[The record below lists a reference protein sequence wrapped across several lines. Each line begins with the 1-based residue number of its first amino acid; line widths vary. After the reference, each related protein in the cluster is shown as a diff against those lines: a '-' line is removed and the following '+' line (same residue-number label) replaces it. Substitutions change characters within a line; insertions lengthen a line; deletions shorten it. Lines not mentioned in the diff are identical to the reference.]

1 MSDSVR
7 FSFKL
12 FLVFNSVFEFDSGLF
27 LIELFCSQLTMVR
40 NNVNI
45 KIPLRAFLRDTT
57 IIEKDDHYLKE
68 KLEYPMTINLQFN
81 GDIGT
86 EYPYTIYSSFTKI
99 NSILSKRT
107 YFKTNDV
114 SGDYDKLLSDDKIV
128 LKGSLVRGKKLHDDD
143 EYPGYEFPL
152 LYLYLIN

>member
-1 MSDSVR
+1 MKKIYLETNKIIVTEH
-7 FSFKL
+7 F
-12 FLVFNSVFEFDSGLF
+12 VEYY
-27 LIELFCSQLTMVR
+27 LTLGGKNIVGG

>member
-1 MSDSVR
+1 MKKIYLETNKIIVTEH
-7 FSFKL
+7 F
-12 FLVFNSVFEFDSGLF
+12 VEYY
-27 LIELFCSQLTMVR
+27 LTLGGKNIVGG

-107 YFKTNDV
+107 YFKTNDI

>member
-1 MSDSVR
+1 MKEMYLETNKIIVTEH
-7 FSFKL
+7 F
-12 FLVFNSVFEFDSGLF
+12 VEYY
-27 LIELFCSQLTMVR
+27 LTLGGKNIVGG
-40 NNVNI
+40 NDVNI
-45 KIPLRAFLRDTT
+45 KFPLRAFLCDTT
-57 IIEKDDHYLKE
+57 ITEKDDHYLKE

-81 GDIGT
+81 GNIGT

-107 YFKTNDV
+107 YFKTDDV

-128 LKGSLVRGKKLHDDD
+128 LKGSLVRGKKLHEDD
-143 EYPGYEFPL
+143 EYSGYEFPL

>member
-1 MSDSVR
+1 MKKIYLETNKIIVTEH
-7 FSFKL
+7 F
-12 FLVFNSVFEFDSGLF
+12 VEYH
-27 LIELFCSQLTMVR
+27 LTLGGKNIVGG

-152 LYLYLIN
+152 LYLYLINYFY

>member
-1 MSDSVR
+1 MKEMYLETNKIIVTEH
-7 FSFKL
+7 F
-12 FLVFNSVFEFDSGLF
+12 VEYY
-27 LIELFCSQLTMVR
+27 LTVGGK
-40 NNVNI
+40 NIVGGNDINI
-45 KIPLRAFLRDTT
+45 KIPLRAFLCDMNIT
-57 IIEKDDHYLKE
+57 EKDTHLKE

-81 GDIGT
+81 GGIGT

-107 YFKTNDV
+107 YFKTDDV
-114 SGDYDKLLSDDKIV
+114 SGDFDKLLSDHKIV
-128 LKGSLVRGKKLHDDD
+128 LKGSLVRGKKLHEDD

>member
-1 MSDSVR
+1 MKKIYLETNKIIVTEH
-7 FSFKL
+7 F
-12 FLVFNSVFEFDSGLF
+12 VEYY
-27 LIELFCSQLTMVR
+27 LTLGGKNIVGG

-81 GDIGT
+81 GNIGT

-107 YFKTNDV
+107 YFKTNDI

>member
-1 MSDSVR
+1 MKKIYLETNKIIVTEH
-7 FSFKL
+7 F
-12 FLVFNSVFEFDSGLF
+12 VEYY
-27 LIELFCSQLTMVR
+27 LTLGGKNIVGG

-107 YFKTNDV
+107 YFKTNDI
-114 SGDYDKLLSDDKIV
+114 SGDCDKLLSDDKIV

>member
-1 MSDSVR
+1 MKKIYLETNKIIVTEH
-7 FSFKL
+7 F
-12 FLVFNSVFEFDSGLF
+12 VEYY
-27 LIELFCSQLTMVR
+27 LTLGGKNIVGG

-81 GDIGT
+81 GDIGK

-107 YFKTNDV
+107 YFKTNDI

>member
-1 MSDSVR
+1 MKKIYLETNKIIVTEH
-7 FSFKL
+7 F
-12 FLVFNSVFEFDSGLF
+12 VEYY
-27 LIELFCSQLTMVR
+27 LTLGGKNIVGG

-107 YFKTNDV
+107 YFKTNDI

-152 LYLYLIN
+152 

>member
-1 MSDSVR
+1 MKKIYLETNKIIVTEH
-7 FSFKL
+7 F
-12 FLVFNSVFEFDSGLF
+12 VEYH
-27 LIELFCSQLTMVR
+27 LTLGGKNIVGG